1 MKSRGLDRNEYAYG
15 GIVRTDAEKKQ
26 ISLVF
31 TAADKSDGA
40 RRILEVLGK
49 CDVKGSFFFT
59 GEFYERFPETIQTL
73 YNAGHYV
80 GAHGDAH
87 LLYCAWENRD
97 STLVSQAQ
105 FEQDM
110 LDVYARMRKSGIDVS
125 RSNLFIPPYEYYN
138 EKISAWA
145 RGLGLRLVNFTPGT
159 WTNADYTTPDMKNY
173 RSSESIYDR
182 VMEVEKRNGLN
193 GHIML
198 FHLGTDDKRT
208 DKFYECYIERLIRA
222 LQRKGYTFVALPE
235 AVGK

>member
-1 MKSRGLDRNEYAYG
+1 MSVSRDYTDF
-15 GIVRTDAEKKQ
+15 VQCRT
-26 ISLVF
+26 LC
-31 TAADKSDGA
+31 
-40 RRILEVLGK
+40 R
-49 CDVKGSFFFT
+49 
-59 GEFYERFPETIQTL
+59 
-73 YNAGHYV
+73 
-80 GAHGDAH
+80 AHGDAH
-87 LLYCAWENRD
+87 LLYCAWENQD

-159 WTNADYTTPDMKNY
+159 WTNADYTTLDMKNY

-208 DKFYECYIERLIRA
+208 DKFYERYLERLIRV
-222 LQRKGYTFVALPE
+222 LQRRIYIRRTSRSRGKIKTIRNFYKEFGSCEFRPIFAPE
-235 AVGK
+235 K

>member
-1 MKSRGLDRNEYAYG
+1 MFSHTSATMLPATMLIIGNSIIHRHKL
-15 GIVRTDAEKKQ
+15 K
-26 ISLVF
+26 
-31 TAADKSDGA
+31 
-40 RRILEVLGK
+40 RRVL
-49 CDVKGSFFFT
+49 
-59 GEFYERFPETIQTL
+59 TICGQ
-73 YNAGHYV
+73 
-80 GAHGDAH
+80 
-87 LLYCAWENRD
+87 
-97 STLVSQAQ
+97 
-105 FEQDM
+105 
-110 LDVYARMRKSGIDVS
+110 
-125 RSNLFIPPYEYYN
+125 
-138 EKISAWA
+138 
-145 RGLGLRLVNFTPGT
+145 LRLLNFTPGT

>member
-1 MKSRGLDRNEYAYG
+1 M
-15 GIVRTDAEKKQ
+15 
-26 ISLVF
+26 
-31 TAADKSDGA
+31 
-40 RRILEVLGK
+40 RICYIVLGK
-49 CDVKGSFFFT
+49 
-59 GEFYERFPETIQTL
+59 I
-73 YNAGHYV
+73 
-80 GAHGDAH
+80 
-87 LLYCAWENRD
+87 RD

-182 VMEVEKRNGLN
+182 RRSKNAMVEWSYYVVS
-193 GHIML
+193 
-198 FHLGTDDKRT
+198 F
-208 DKFYECYIERLIRA
+208 
-222 LQRKGYTFVALPE
+222 
-235 AVGK
+235 